1 MNAIPK
7 ALAMANP
14 KHVAAC
20 VASAACVIS
29 SKFVIDAVGYKLD
42 DTDMEEDDNPKPS
55 IKRKADYLNNEE
67 IDKVIGEVESWDW
80 DDFDIKKRK
89 NCLAAF

>member
-1 MNAIPK
+1 MTAIPK

-29 SKFVIDAVGYKLD
+29 SKFAIDAVGIELD
-42 DTDMEEDDNPKPS
+42 DTDMEDER
-55 IKRKADYLNNEE
+55 IKRLTDNQTDEE
-67 IDKVIGEVESWDW
+67 IDRVIGETDTWDW
-80 DDFDIKKRK
+80 KNDPRIKEKRD
-89 NCLAAF
+89 CLALFSVC